1 MLFLV
6 ENHILVVQNVTYYV
20 GRRNGEGEGRRSERI
35 FPSHGLVGGKGKRK
49 DIKRINVKPNF
60 IVRI

>member
-1 MLFLV
+1 
-6 ENHILVVQNVTYYV
+6 LVVQNVTYYV